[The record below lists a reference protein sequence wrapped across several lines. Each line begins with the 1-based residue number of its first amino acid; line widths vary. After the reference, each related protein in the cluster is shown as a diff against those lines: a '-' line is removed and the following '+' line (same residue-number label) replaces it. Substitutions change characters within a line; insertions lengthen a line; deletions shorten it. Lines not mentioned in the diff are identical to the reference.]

1 MLRKAAIV
9 KMHGQVFTGLFENN
23 QLSELHCSVDNAKT
37 ALGNVYVAR
46 VNNIVPNIDAAFV
59 EVQKGVICYFPICEV
74 KYAIFTKKSSHKKA
88 LCIGDELL
96 VQISR
101 EAVKTKAPTVS
112 SKLEFSG
119 RYVVLS
125 HGVTKIGVSSKI
137 DKERRKELLE
147 LMEPFR
153 NETYGLIL
161 RTNAKD
167 AEDEAILAE
176 TKKLICDYKS
186 LSEIGKSRV
195 VFSCLR
201 QAEPDY
207 LTDLKNIYAD
217 QLESIIVDGE
227 ELCSQIQSYLEQ
239 NRPELL
245 DVLQLYTDP
254 RLPLAKLYNMESEL
268 ESALSAKV
276 WLKHGGYLVIQP
288 TEALTVIDVNTGKS
302 IGKKSSADHYY
313 NVNLEAAKE
322 AARQIRIRNLS
333 GIILID
339 FINLEGD
346 SRVDDLLTFFR
357 KELNKDPIP
366 TTLVDI
372 TKLYLVEVTRK
383 KVRRPLYE
391 TIRSIGMEERRSKSE

>member
-9 KMHGQVFTGLFENN
+9 KMHGQIFTGLFENN
-23 QLSELHCSVDNAKT
+23 LLSELHCSVGNAST
-37 ALGNVYVAR
+37 ALGNIYIAR
-46 VNNIVPNIDAAFV
+46 VDNIVPNIDAAFV
-59 EVQKGVICYFPICEV
+59 EVQKGVVCYFPICEAR
-74 KYAIFTKKSSHKKA
+74 YAIFTKKSSRRKA

-153 NETYGLIL
+153 NEAYGFII

-167 AEDEAILAE
+167 ADDEAILAE
-176 TKKLICDYKS
+176 TRKLIHDYES
-186 LSEIGKSRV
+186 LSEISGSRV

-217 QLESIIVDGE
+217 QLESIVVDGE
-227 ELCSQIQSYLEQ
+227 ELFCQTQDYLKQ

-245 DVLQLYTDP
+245 DVLQLYADT

-268 ESALSAKV
+268 ERALSAKV

-313 NVNLEAAKE
+313 KVNLDAARE

-346 SRVDDLLTFFR
+346 SRVNDLLAFFR
-357 KELNKDPIP
+357 SELNKDPIP

-383 KVRRPLYE
+383 KVRRPLHE
-391 TIRSIGMEERRSKSE
+391 TIQSIRIEERRAKSE

>member
-9 KMHGQVFTGLFENN
+9 KMHGQIFTGLFENN
-23 QLSELHCSVDNAKT
+23 LLSELHCSVGNAST
-37 ALGNVYVAR
+37 ALGNIYIAR
-46 VNNIVPNIDAAFV
+46 VDNIVPNIDAAFV
-59 EVQKGVICYFPICEV
+59 EVQKGVVCYFPICEAR
-74 KYAIFTKKSSHKKA
+74 YAIFTKKSSRRKA

-153 NETYGLIL
+153 NEAYGFII

-167 AEDEAILAE
+167 ADDEAILAE
-176 TKKLICDYKS
+176 TRKLIHDYES
-186 LSEIGKSRV
+186 LSEISGSRV

-217 QLESIIVDGE
+217 QLESIVVDGE
-227 ELCSQIQSYLEQ
+227 ELFCQTQDYLKQ

-245 DVLQLYTDP
+245 DVLQLYADT

-268 ESALSAKV
+268 ERALSAKV

-313 NVNLEAAKE
+313 KVNLDAARE

-346 SRVDDLLTFFR
+346 SRVNDLLAFFR
-357 KELNKDPIP
+357 GELNKDPIP
-366 TTLVDI
+366 ATLVDI

-383 KVRRPLYE
+383 KVRRPLHE
-391 TIRSIGMEERRSKSE
+391 TIQSINNAN